1 MLTINFVTTNSHKFA
16 VAQNFFK
23 KANLLSV
30 ITLRQHDL
38 ETPEIQANSVEEVAS
53 SSAKWIA
60 AQLGQPVVVADAGL
74 SIEALNGFPG
84 PYMKYMNETLTAADV
99 LTLMQNKA
107 SRKANFVDALAY
119 YDPATDTSR
128 VFTSSTLGSIALDPA
143 HHEGS
148 TVDVLFVPD
157 GWDVPLADLSN
168 DERTSV
174 WNTSRWQQ
182 LTDFLQE
189 TNAQ

>member
-23 KANLLSV
+23 EANLLEA

-53 SSAKWIA
+53 SSAKWVA
-60 AQLGQPVVVADAGL
+60 TQLGQPVVVADAGL
-74 SIEALNGFPG
+74 LIEALNGFPG
-84 PYMKYMNETLTAADV
+84 PYMKYVNDTLTAADV
-99 LTLMQNKA
+99 LALMQDKT
-107 SRKANFVDALAY
+107 SRTANFVDALAY

-128 VFTSSTLGSIALDPA
+128 VFTSVTPGAIATSPA
-143 HHEGS
+143 DNEGS
-148 TVDVLFVPD
+148 MVDTLFVPD
-157 GWDVPLADLSN
+157 GWNVPLADLPN

-189 TNAQ
+189 TSAQ